1 MNNNYA
7 PAIETQIR
15 EIDLMVVSQA
25 MPGYALNL
33 NPDSVHFGWIMRK
46 TAMRGVV
53 VNCVNHPYYWTPH
66 RRISREEVVRGMSI
80 ERLQPYAKQLE
91 LLLDRM
97 QLLGKPW
104 DEFHRVCE
112 ARMRHLIRGVTSKH
126 ERQWNMERNMLNLPE
141 FTERGR

>member
-33 NPDSVHFGWIMRK
+33 DPDSVHFGWIMRK
-46 TAMRGVV
+46 NVLQGTGVTQGTWLT
-53 VNCVNHPYYWTPH
+53 YWTPH

-112 ARMRHLIRGVTSKH
+112 ARMRHLIWGITSKH
-126 ERQWNMERNMLNLPE
+126 ERLWDLECKMINHPV

>member
-33 NPDSVHFGWIMRK
+33 DPDSTHFGWIMRK
-46 TAMRGVV
+46 TEMRGDAAKCVV
-53 VNCVNHPYYWTPH
+53 QPYYWQPH

-80 ERLQPYAKQLE
+80 DRLQPYVKQLE

-104 DEFHRVCE
+104 DEFHRVCKG
-112 ARMRHLIRGVTSKH
+112 RMHHLIWEITSKH
-126 ERQWNMERNMLNLPE
+126 ERLWNLECKMINLPT